1 MSAKKHHKHT
11 DDGHTHNGHTDD
23 DHTDDDPKLVHR
35 IGPLEID
42 WPRSMGYFG
51 GAALAVAA
59 GVIDPPVGV
68 FIAAIPFL
76 RMLDLP
82 KLPTPSRFVGQ
93 IFEGM
98 AKPLG
103 GDSEGTI
110 RIVTDR
116 GASGQP
122 AGESGD

>member
-1 MSAKKHHKHT
+1 MSAKKQHKHPH
-11 DDGHTHNGHTDD
+11 DEHDGHHTGGEHTDD
-23 DHTDDDPKLVHR
+23 DEPGLVNR
-35 IGPLEID
+35 IGPFEID

-51 GAALAVAA
+51 GAALAVAV

-82 KLPTPSRFVGQ
+82 RLPIPSRFVGQ

-103 GDSEGTI
+103 GDSQGTV
-110 RIVTDR
+110 RLVTDR
-116 GASGQP
+116 GASGEP